1 MSLRME
7 KFGTRKQIK
16 TSPIQ
21 SAHVETVLHACGFNA
36 HNQINVQSE
45 DDVFRFLQLSDEC
58 FDVGGADVLFIGWS
72 ETVC

>member
-7 KFGTRKQIK
+7 NFGTRKHIK

-21 SAHVETVLHACGFNA
+21 SAHMETVLHACGFNA
-36 HNQINVQSE
+36 HNQINVQS
-45 DDVFRFLQLSDEC
+45 DDVFRFLQLSDEN